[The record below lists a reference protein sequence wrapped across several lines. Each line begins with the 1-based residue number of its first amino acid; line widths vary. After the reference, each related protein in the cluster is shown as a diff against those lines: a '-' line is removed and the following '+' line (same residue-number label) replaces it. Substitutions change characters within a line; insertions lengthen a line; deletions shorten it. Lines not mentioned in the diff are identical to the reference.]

1 MLYFRKSG
9 FTLIELMVTIVI
21 IGILAAIAIPAY
33 KDYIVK
39 AKMAEAYNLIDNLTK
54 LEITFYTN
62 NSEFYSTMSGGSPYQ
77 NPLQLDTPRIVTSD
91 PVWDVLGYPAP
102 IGTNTNFIYNVLA
115 GKIDGSGTELAAG
128 TITGNAFATLSNGKS
143 IAASSSNPSFVCNRP
158 SRADT
163 TFGLTATANYDWA
176 IISAVADLNNDASTT
191 CTAVGRVIEVS
202 TLTDGKPSAQKGF
215 LTFNYGN

>member
-1 MLYFRKSG
+1 MLYFRKLG

-77 NPLQLDTPRIVTSD
+77 NPLQLDTPRIITSD

-115 GKIDGSGTELAAG
+115 GKVDGSGTELANG
-128 TITGNAFATLSNGKS
+128 PETGYDLALLTNGKS
-143 IAASSSNPSFVCNRP
+143 IAASSTTPAFVCNRP
-158 SRADT
+158 SPVNT
-163 TFGLTATANYDWA
+163 TFGLSANPNYDWA
-176 IISAVADLNNDASTT
+176 VVSAVGDLNNDGSTT